1 MKIDYQLG
9 SQSLVLTVVGGR
21 LPKRTQEVEKDSSRA
36 YDFSRFNK
44 ITFYLKGKKSRS
56 FFLRPNKPLFTTVC
70 YGERTKADYGD
81 KSAEYD
87 NKTAIIPDKTWK
99 RVEIPFH
106 DFIPSIRTKR
116 EAINYPGNPDLSRV
130 LLMYFM
136 FSGLKGHDDSPG
148 SNTVWIEE
156 ITLE

>member
-106 DFIPSIRTKR
+106 DLIPNLRTER
-116 EAINYPGNPDLSRV
+116 NAINYSPNPDLSHV